1 MSLSVGVLTGTTS
14 PLAVPRGP
22 GGATA
27 PPPPEPRPAALGAGV
42 GVA

>member
-27 PPPPEPRPAALGAGV
+27 PEPRPAALGAGV